1 MNLPGLIAF
10 AAIVL
15 FFVALFFWTNRR
27 GPSRSGPPL
36 DVLAANRGWR
46 IAVKQE
52 GLGKGR
58 TISVSSLKPEGWSL
72 VATRYSNPESGTMV
86 LTTEFRTLTAVA
98 VPGSLAIG
106 PPIPLADKA
115 LAASFFAPGGI
126 GGRMLPALIGADEG
140 GAFQGLE
147 LCPQPAGGFSAG
159 TVLASGPE
167 PSPAALAAYEQALAD
182 WQRHHPQDD
191 RFPILLRHGNT
202 LRLRLRTDLS
212 GSDEI
217 EAFIDL
223 ALGLAARIDAPA

>member
-126 GGRMLPALIGADEG
+126 GGRMLPALIGTDEG

-167 PSPAALAAYEQALAD
+167 PSPAALAAYEQALAG

-191 RFPILLRHGNT
+191 
-202 LRLRLRTDLS
+202 LS
-212 GSDEI
+212 LIHISEPT
-217 EAFIDL
+217 
-223 ALGLAARIDAPA
+223 RPY